1 MNYAQ
6 IRHYDTANGVGIRT
20 TLFVSGCT
28 HRCYNCFNAEYQSF
42 AFGQPFTQ
50 QEIELIKRYL
60 SEPMIDGLTILGGE
74 PLQQDP
80 REMCA
85 FLEQIRRVSDKSIW
99 IYSGYTYEEII
110 AEEEKKKI
118 LALCD
123 VLVDGRYVESL
134 KNLRLKFRG
143 SANQRVID
151 IRETLRT
158 GEIVELY

>member
-60 SEPMIDGLTILGGE
+60 SEPMIGGLTILGGE

-80 REMCA
+80 REMCT